1 MRKIL
6 YIATFI
12 IILLVSFLGI
22 TYSYEY
28 SGVESLKF
36 ELIGPSTLYMDVN
49 TEYKEYG
56 IKVINNGVDISSSVK
71 IDSSMVNVNLL
82 GEYKVKY
89 EIEIDGNKEYVYR
102 DVKVIDN
109 TKPEIILNGEEIVYV
124 ILNGSYYEYGYTVN
138 DNYDLNLDKKV
149 SIRGRV
155 DTSKVGEYE
164 LLYSVVDSSGNIGRV
179 KRLVIVKEPEITLA
193 DVSVNRY
200 TLSSYDVTKYSNTVV
215 KNKWVDN
222 GIYYEGYVRDNTNNY
237 KIKLKNKDNS
247 LEYIYELSFSKSNYY
262 KGNVNLSNVPNG
274 IYDVYIIGNGEY
286 KLLNKMD
293 GLSKLYKA
301 RVADKLVS
309 ISYNDDIVNLIV
321 DDFKYEYDIL
331 IDPGHGGFDSG
342 AANGFVYEKDMNL
355 KQSLYEKCRYE
366 SMGLKVYMTR
376 YKDVWG
382 QMMGTD
388 KLDYLQRKALTV
400 GYYGVVSRVSYSNH
414 HNASENFN
422 DHGFEIVVSNNLSLD
437 NLDVEISLYNKYKK
451 LYALNDYNIRLYT
464 RDYNTSIAYNK
475 LYGDIYSIIDFYAI
489 IRIPDELFNVKNI
502 IYEPIYISN
511 TNDFNWYWNNK
522 KWIDVSELKIEEY
535 VNYIGGNYNKD
546 NSMCLKYT

>member
-1 MRKIL
+1 MRRIL
-6 YIATFI
+6 YITSFI
-12 IILLVSFLGI
+12 VILLVSFLGI

-28 SGVESLKF
+28 NGIESLTF

-56 IKVINNGVDISSSVK
+56 VKVINNGVDISSSVK
-71 IDSSMVNVNLL
+71 IDSSLVNVNLL

-89 EIEIDGNKEYVYR
+89 EIDINGNKEYVYR

-109 TKPEIILNGEEIVYV
+109 TEPQIILNGDEIVYV
-124 ILNGSYYEYGYTVN
+124 ILNGSYYEYGYTVS
-138 DNYDLNLDKKV
+138 DNYDLDLDKKV
-149 SIRGRV
+149 SIRGKV
-155 DTSKVGEYE
+155 NTSKVGKYE
-164 LLYSVVDSSGNIGRV
+164 LLYSVVDSSGNIGSA
-179 KRLVIVKEPEITLA
+179 KRIVIVKEPEITLA
-193 DVSVNRY
+193 DVSGNRY
-200 TLSSYDVTKYSNTVV
+200 TLSSYNVTKYSNTVV

-262 KGNVNLSNVPNG
+262 NGIIDLSIIPNG
-274 IYDVYIIGNGEY
+274 TYDVYVIGTGEY

-293 GLSKLYKA
+293 GLSRIYKA
-301 RVADKLVS
+301 RVLDKLVS
-309 ISYNDDIVNLIV
+309 ISYNDDIVNLII

-376 YKDVWG
+376 YEDVWG
-382 QMMGTD
+382 QMMGTS
-388 KLDYLQRKALTV
+388 KLDNLQRKALTV
-400 GYYGVVSRVSYSNH
+400 GYYGAVSKVSYSNH
-414 HNASENFN
+414 HNASESYW
-422 DHGFEIVVSNNLSLD
+422 DHGFEIIVSNNLSLD
-437 NLDVEISLYNKYKK
+437 DLSIEISLYNKYKK
-451 LYALNDYNIRLYT
+451 FYGLSDNNIRLYS
-464 RDYNTSIAYNK
+464 RDYNTSVAYSK
-475 LYGDIYSIIDFYAI
+475 LYGNIYSIIDLYAI

-511 TNDFNWYWNNK
+511 MNDFNWYWNNK
-522 KWIDVSELKIEEY
+522 KWIDVSEIKIEEY

>member
-164 LLYSVVDSSGNIGRV
+164 LLYSVVDSSGNIGSV

-475 LYGDIYSIIDFYAI
+475 LYGNIYSIIDFYAI

>member
-164 LLYSVVDSSGNIGRV
+164 LLYSVVDSSGNMGSV

-475 LYGDIYSIIDFYAI
+475 LYGNIYSIIDFYAI